1 MFRRCLFCHRDLPA
15 NEGLEHFPVGRRV
28 AYDPGRGRLWAVCP
42 ACRRWNLAPIEERWE
57 ALEELEKAVKDR
69 ARLLSQT
76 DNIAL
81 LRAGELDIVRVG
93 RANLT
98 EEAWWRY
105 GTELVRR
112 RRTYQL
118 LTAAGVGGVLALM
131 AGGVAA
137 GVGVFGGWWALTRL
151 GKQAPRIG
159 RTVKFGRTA
168 WRGRAVCPRCGS
180 ELVRIPFNLR
190 GVLIPTPDGE
200 GEVAL
205 GLRCLTCDYGHDAGR
220 AVGAIMAGMP
230 AQAWSMLGTGLARR
244 DERGRIQAKIWVPS
258 WERTVHRQSA
268 AGDPAAD
275 SGFLIT
281 GVEAEHLLRRVLAYQ
296 NFAGAK
302 EDQVRRATSLI
313 QSAGSAPT
321 LAQSVARAGHPL
333 ESMDA
338 TQAIALEIAINED
351 RERRLL
357 ELELAALEQRW
368 KEEEEIAAIVDGE
381 LTWIP
386 GEDGRRPPGSLI
398 PGTGAT
404 GGVARPDVPEPP
416 AGGPHARTT

>member
-1 MFRRCLFCHRDLPA
+1 MFRRCLFCHHDLPA
-15 NEGLEHFPVGRRV
+15 NESLEHFPVGRRV

-42 ACRRWNLAPIEERWE
+42 GCRRWNLAPIEERWE

-105 GTELVRR
+105 GLELVKR

-131 AGGVAA
+131 AGGLAA
-137 GVGVFGGWWALTRL
+137 GVGVFGGWWMLGRL
-151 GKQAPRIG
+151 GKQAPKIG
-159 RTVKFGRTA
+159 RALKFGGTA

-180 ELVRIPFNLR
+180 ELTRIPFKAR
-190 GVLIPTPDGE
+190 GVLVTAPQADGE
-200 GEVAL
+200 LGL
-205 GLRCLTCDYGHDAGR
+205 GLRCLSCEYHP
-220 AVGAIMAGMP
+220 ISEMP
-230 AQAWSMLGTGLARR
+230 SRYWSMLGTAPARP
-244 DERGRIQAKIWVPS
+244 DERARSPGGLWLPS
-258 WERTVHRQSA
+258 SDRTA
-268 AGDPAAD
+268 ATPDPAAS
-275 SGFLIT
+275 SGYLIT

-296 NFAGAK
+296 NFAGAR
-302 EDQVRRATSLI
+302 EEQVRRATSLI
-313 QSAGSAPT
+313 ESAGSAPS
-321 LAQSVARAGHPL
+321 LAQRVARPGRPL
-333 ESMDA
+333 QDIDA
-338 TQAIALEIAINED
+338 TQAIALEIAVNED

-381 LTWIP
+381 LTWV
-386 GEDGRRPPGSLI
+386 PGS
-398 PGTGAT
+398 GWGA
-404 GGVARPDVPEPP
+404 ADAQPPDPA
-416 AGGPHARTT
+416 AGGPPQSH

>member
-1 MFRRCLFCHRDLPA
+1 MFSRCLFCHRDLPA
-15 NEGLEHFPVGRRV
+15 NESLEHFPFGRRV
-28 AYDPGRGRLWAVCP
+28 AYDPARGRLWAVCS

-105 GTELVRR
+105 GLELVKR

-118 LTAAGVGGVLALM
+118 LTTVGIGGVLALM
-131 AGGVAA
+131 AGGAAA
-137 GVGVFGGWWALTRL
+137 GVGVFGGWWLL
-151 GKQAPRIG
+151 GRVGRQAPKLG
-159 RTVKFGRTA
+159 RVLKFGSTA
-168 WRGRAVCPRCGS
+168 WRGRAVCPSCGN
-180 ELVRIPFNLR
+180 ELMRIPFKTR
-190 GVLIPTPDGE
+190 GALVAGADQGGI
-200 GEVAL
+200 AL
-205 GLRCLTCDYGHDAGR
+205 GLRCLECEYGGAPRRALHALQSRAIVTGPAVRDYLTSGEGWR
-220 AVGAIMAGMP
+220 
-230 AQAWSMLGTGLARR
+230 W
-244 DERGRIQAKIWVPS
+244 RGRYRPLRFDVQDGGRTPVPGRS
-258 WERTVHRQSA
+258 
-268 AGDPAAD
+268 G

-281 GVEAEHLLRRVLAYQ
+281 GVEAEHLLRRVLAFE
-296 NFAGAK
+296 NFAGAR

-313 QSAGSAPT
+313 ESAGSAPS
-321 LAQSVARAGHPL
+321 LAQAVTGSGRRL
-333 ESMDA
+333 SQIDR
-338 TQAIALEIAINED
+338 TQAIALEIAVNED

-381 LTWIP
+381 LTWVP
-386 GEDGRRPPGSLI
+386 GAGNDA
-398 PGTGAT
+398 AT
-404 GGVARPDVPEPP
+404 HPP
-416 AGGPHARTT
+416 ADERPSA